1 MVLCNF
7 NCSVCPFA
15 YLCIPLVIGAFIAW
29 GRYASSMQKKRLISQ
44 LSFLFISN
52 TAFIV
57 GSTGFIY
64 SYFYCWEAPL
74 AAMACPIGVLE
85 HAVVERSIVLLIY
98 LIGFIAF
105 FSMIFGR
112 AACGWA
118 CPIGFLQDLSRGRR
132 EVKHTKADK
141 KMRWLKYVILLLI
154 PPACYLTGTLAYTDI
169 CPIGGLTATLPTL
182 AINPNSYTFSEFFV
196 PKMVFLG
203 GFFILIFML
212 SRGWCRHLCP
222 IGAMMAPF
230 NKISLLQL
238 HVDDNA
244 CIHCGKCKEVCPMDI
259 DMPEDRKSNECVRCG
274 ICISNCP
281 VNAISLTF
289 T

>member
-1 MVLCNF
+1 MSIRF
-7 NCSVCPFA
+7 
-15 YLCIPLVIGAFIAW
+15 
-29 GRYASSMQKKRLISQ
+29 KRLITQ
-44 LSFLFISN
+44 FGFLIGAN
-52 TAFIV
+52 LGALGIK
-57 GSTGFIY
+57 TGFCY
-64 SYFYCWEAPL
+64 PFFYCHGCPYSLAGCPL
-74 AAMACPIGVLE
+74 GTIEHGVYKGKIVFQLILFPILIIAAISL
-85 HAVVERSIVLLIY
+85 
-98 LIGFIAF
+98 
-105 FSMIFGR
+105 IFGR

-118 CPIGFLQDLSRGRR
+118 CPIGFLQDLSRGKK
-132 EVKHTKADK
+132 EVRHVEADK

-154 PPACYLTGTLAYTDI
+154 PPACYVTGTLAYTDI

-182 AINPNSYTFSEFFV
+182 AIDPNSYTFSEFFA
-196 PKMVFLG
+196 PKMIFLV

-238 HVDDNA
+238 RVDDNA
-244 CIHCGKCKEVCPMDI
+244 CIHCGKCKEVCPMGI
-259 DMPEDRKSNECVRCG
+259 DMPEDRKSNECIRCG